1 MSTLQEKEDLRNLPL
16 REGGMVDL
24 NEMMRR
30 ELESMVNQIM
40 DWQAD
45 ELCGEGNRRNGY
57 RERKLATVLG
67 EITMRIPKLREGT
80 YFPDELIRPYSRVDR
95 AMVAI
100 VREVYVRG
108 LSTRK
113 IEKAADALGFAG
125 LSPSRVSRM
134 TSDLDEE
141 VAALNAR
148 RFEGAAFPYLWLDA
162 TYLRCRDEGHV
173 RSRGVVTAIACGD
186 DGSRRFVGFDVV
198 DTESAASWKA
208 FLRGLRKRGVTGVR
222 CVVSDDHEG
231 LVQAIA
237 EVFQG
242 AAWQRCI
249 VHLERNVACWFPKKE
264 DKAVATAA
272 MKAVFAE
279 RDPRLVRAAY
289 RQAAERIA
297 QLKARAG
304 ELLEDAEADA
314 LAYLDFPYEH
324 HVRLRTNNVQERAN
338 EEIKRRTKVV
348 GVFPSAESMMRL
360 VGSVLI
366 DVNEE
371 WLGASFIDAASLK
384 DVRRSERDEEP
395 IPEDVVELARI
406 RVAAAIEE
414 KLGKVA

>member
-249 VHLERNVACWFPKKE
+249 VHLERNVAGWFPKKE

-384 DVRRSERDEEP
+384 DARRSERDEGP

>member
-16 REGGMVDL
+16 REDGMVDL

-40 DWQAD
+40 GWQAD

-80 YFPDELIRPYSRVDR
+80 YFPNELIRPYSRVDR

-148 RFEGAAFPYLWLDA
+148 RFEGSAFPYLWLDA

-249 VHLERNVACWFPKKE
+249 VHLERNVAGWFPKKE

>member
-16 REGGMVDL
+16 REDGMVDL

-141 VAALNAR
+141 IAALNAR

-186 DGSRRFVGFDVV
+186 DGSRRFVGFDAV

-249 VHLERNVACWFPKKE
+249 VHLERNVAGWFPKKE

-304 ELLEDAEADA
+304 ELLEDAEANA

-384 DVRRSERDEEP
+384 DVRRSERDEGP

>member
-16 REGGMVDL
+16 REDGMVDL

-249 VHLERNVACWFPKKE
+249 VHLERNVAGWFPKKE

>member
-16 REGGMVDL
+16 REDGMVDL

-40 DWQAD
+40 GWQAD

-148 RFEGAAFPYLWLDA
+148 RFEGSAFPYLWLDA

-249 VHLERNVACWFPKKE
+249 VHLERNVAGWFPKKE

>member
-16 REGGMVDL
+16 REDGMVDL

-67 EITMRIPKLREGT
+67 EITMRIPKLREGK
-80 YFPDELIRPYSRVDR
+80 YFHDELIRPYSRVDR

-249 VHLERNVACWFPKKE
+249 VHLERNVAGWFPKKE

>member
-16 REGGMVDL
+16 REDGMVDL

-148 RFEGAAFPYLWLDA
+148 RFGGAAFPYLWLDA

-249 VHLERNVACWFPKKE
+249 VHLERNVAGWFPKKE

>member
-16 REGGMVDL
+16 REDGMVDL

-249 VHLERNVACWFPKKE
+249 VHLERSVAGWFPKKE

>member
-16 REGGMVDL
+16 REDGMVDL

-242 AAWQRCI
+242 AARQRCI
-249 VHLERNVACWFPKKE
+249 VHLERNVAGWFPKKE
-264 DKAVATAA
+264 DKAVAAAA
-272 MKAVFAE
+272 MKAAFAE

>member
-16 REGGMVDL
+16 REDGMVDL

-40 DWQAD
+40 GWQAD

-148 RFEGAAFPYLWLDA
+148 RFEGSAFPYLWLDA

-249 VHLERNVACWFPKKE
+249 VHLERNVAGWFPKKE

-314 LAYLDFPYEH
+314 LAYLDFPCEH